1 MAGEFDFDAVE
12 LRERCTKCDRGREK
26 DETGWM
32 QIGGW
37 TDEHGE
43 HHAVAHLCPQCM
55 REEEQ
60 AGRT

>member
-1 MAGEFDFDAVE
+1 MAGEFDFNALE
-12 LRERCTKCDRGREK
+12 LRERCHKCGRGYEK
-26 DETGWM
+26 DEAGWM
-32 QIGGW
+32 EIGLW

-43 HHAVAHLCPQCM
+43 RHAVAHLCPQCM